1 MKVIIVGAGVAG
13 LSAYLQLKKLLPK
26 STLEDIRIYESH
38 RGQPPVTGEANQHQV
53 LETEPAALTD
63 SATVVGNIIALTP
76 TTLRL
81 LRYIDE
87 GLYYLF
93 QSRGYQ
99 NETYRF
105 RTARGHS
112 LATTATDDG
121 RSPREYTV
129 SCPRAMLRD
138 CLLEIVGENNVKYRK
153 VVAVHL
159 NNGAKPIV
167 RFADGREESAD
178 LVLGADGVR
187 SVVKEAIFEP
197 AGDATLLSPH
207 YEQGSSISLG
217 PVRDSAASAAFFQY
231 TTSRLRFD
239 IIRASYSPLA
249 RPGHSANYSAAPEE
263 QGILGWWSN
272 WGQPDIPQK
281 NVMDPNEIR
290 QQLRNRHGAW
300 QDPVIQHILENP
312 STNRVYP
319 IWTTA
324 NLPFWSAHGAVL
336 LGDAAHTLPATSG
349 QGAGQALGDSVVF
362 CFLLASYLDRPAT
375 ESKDADFESQA
386 IQLAAKGLYD
396 IQAPGVVAIKRQSRN
411 LYLTDKKIENI
422 FFEYIYYL
430 YLYVLIRIPILAR
443 LILGTVFSP
452 PDEADLEEQVQRYLK
467 QVD

>member
-26 STLEDIRIYESH
+26 STLEKIQIYESH
-38 RGQPPVTGEANQHQV
+38 RGRQPVTGEADQDRV
-53 LETEPAALTD
+53 PETEPAALTD
-63 SATVVGNIIALTP
+63 SATVVGNVIALTP

-87 GLYYLF
+87 DLYDLF
-93 QSRGYQ
+93 QSRGYR

-138 CLLEIVGENNVKYRK
+138 CLLEIVGEDNVQYRR

-159 NNGAKPIV
+159 NNGTRPVV

-187 SVVKEAIFEP
+187 SVVKKAIFEP

-207 YEQGSSISLG
+207 YEGFCGVGGFLPMRDLPAS
-217 PVRDSAASAAFFQY
+217 VRDDKSVVFTFGPTGSFGY
-231 TTSRLRFD
+231 C
-239 IIRASYSPLA
+239 
-249 RPGHSANYSAAPEE
+249 SAAPEE

-272 WGQPDIPQK
+272 WGRPDIPQN
-281 NVMDPNEIR
+281 NVMEPDEIR
-290 QQLRNRHGAW
+290 QQLRSRHGAW
-300 QDPVIQHILENP
+300 RDPVIQHVLEHS

-324 NLPFWSAHGAVL
+324 DLPFWSAHGAVL

-362 CFLLASYLDRPAT
+362 CLLLASYLDHRPAT
-375 ESKDADFESQA
+375 ESTGADFESRA
-386 IQLAAKGLYD
+386 VQLAAKGLYD
-396 IQAPGVVAIKRQSRN
+396 IQAPRVAAIKRRSRN
-411 LYLTDKKIENI
+411 LYLTDKKIENV
-422 FFEYIYYL
+422 FLEYIYYL
-430 YLYVLIRIPILAR
+430 YLSALIRIPILAR

-452 PDEADLEEQVQRYLK
+452 PDEADLEEQVKRYLDK
-467 QVD
+467 ADRGD